1 MQSYVQTARQKKTLD
16 ELLEWAATVEGPLAA
31 AAANAEIKRRELMA
45 HFEIITLQREALNIQ
60 KQAAEVVREMLPLR
74 RSELLN
80 IPRKLPLYEMVGHCF
95 GYCVRGQFS
104 CWYRGIIHLP
114 LVGCAPSLR

>member
-60 KQAAEVVREMLPLR
+60 KQAAESQRDAAIEMQRTAEYTKETAFYMNGRSLFWLLR
-74 RSELLN
+74 SWPIFLLVSRDYSFTASWLRARS
-80 IPRKLPLYEMVGHCF
+80 I
-95 GYCVRGQFS
+95 
-104 CWYRGIIHLP
+104 
-114 LVGCAPSLR
+114 

>member
-60 KQAAEVVREMLPLR
+60 KQAAESQRDAAIETQRTAEYTKETAFYMKWSVIVLAIAFVA
-74 RSELLN
+74 N
-80 IPRKLPLYEMVGHCF
+80 F
-95 GYCVRGQFS
+95 
-104 CWYRGIIHLP
+104 
-114 LVGCAPSLR
+114 LVGIAGLFIYR

>member
-16 ELLEWAATVEGPLAA
+16 ELLEWASTVEGPLAA

-60 KQAAEVVREMLPLR
+60 KQAAESQRDAAIETQRTAEYIKETGFYMKWSVVVLAIAFVA
-74 RSELLN
+74 N
-80 IPRKLPLYEMVGHCF
+80 FIVGIAGLFIC
-95 GYCVRGQFS
+95 R
-104 CWYRGIIHLP
+104 
-114 LVGCAPSLR
+114 